1 MEFGICLYLV
11 SCILYLVSCIF
22 HSLTTV
28 QKALITGGAGFVG
41 SHLATTLLE
50 KEWSVE
56 IVDDLSTG
64 SLDNVA
70 HLEDHPKFNSIV
82 DTVMNHSLMEELVD
96 QADVVF
102 HLAAAVGVR
111 LIVEQPVRTIETN
124 IKATEVILELAAKD
138 RKQILLAS
146 TSEVYGKL
154 DRPPFNEENDLVL
167 GATSRVRWCYA
178 ASKIIDEFL
187 AQAYHRE
194 KGLPIVVVRLFN
206 SIGPRQTGQY
216 GMVVPRFVRQALL
229 GEPITV
235 YGDGTQQRSFTWVG
249 DVASAMVDLVSHP
262 GAHGRIFNIGHD
274 KEISI
279 HGLALLIKK
288 MTNSESEIK
297 LVPYEEA
304 YEAGFED
311 MQRRLPDLTRIR
323 QLIGYQPTLNLPEIL
338 ELTIQHERGKVVS
351 DDVLL

>member
-1 MEFGICLYLV
+1 M
-11 SCILYLVSCIF
+11 YLVSCIF

-154 DRPPFNEENDLVL
+154 DRPAF
-167 GATSRVRWCYA
+167 
-178 ASKIIDEFL
+178 
-187 AQAYHRE
+187 Q
-194 KGLPIVVVRLFN
+194 
-206 SIGPRQTGQY
+206 
-216 GMVVPRFVRQALL
+216 
-229 GEPITV
+229 
-235 YGDGTQQRSFTWVG
+235 
-249 DVASAMVDLVSHP
+249 
-262 GAHGRIFNIGHD
+262 
-274 KEISI
+274 
-279 HGLALLIKK
+279 
-288 MTNSESEIK
+288 
-297 LVPYEEA
+297 
-304 YEAGFED
+304 
-311 MQRRLPDLTRIR
+311 
-323 QLIGYQPTLNLPEIL
+323 
-338 ELTIQHERGKVVS
+338 
-351 DDVLL
+351 

>member
-1 MEFGICLYLV
+1 MRLV
-11 SCILYLVSCIF
+11 CILYLVSCI
-22 HSLTTV
+22 LRTM
-28 QKALITGGAGFVG
+28 KRALITGGAGFVG

-56 IVDDLSTG
+56 IIDDLSTG

-70 HLEDHPKFNSIV
+70 HLKEYPQFTSII
-82 DTVMNHSLMEELVD
+82 DSVMNHSLMEELVD
-96 QADVVF
+96 QTDVVF

-111 LIVEQPVRTIETN
+111 LIVEQPVQTIETN
-124 IKATEVILELAAKD
+124 IKATEVILELTARD
-138 RKQILLAS
+138 RKPILLAS

-187 AQAYHRE
+187 AQAYYRE

-216 GMVVPRFVRQALL
+216 GMVVPRFVQQALQ

-249 DVASAMVDLVSHP
+249 DVVGAMIALVSHP
-262 GAHGRIFNIGHD
+262 GAHGKIFNVGHG
-274 KEISI
+274 KEISMY
-279 HGLALLIKK
+279 GLAELIKK

-297 LVPYEEA
+297 LVPYDEA

-311 MQRRLPDLTRIR
+311 MQRRLPDLSKIR
-323 QLIGYQPTLNLPEIL
+323 QLIGYEPTLDLPEIL
-338 ELTIQHERGKVVS
+338 DRTIQHERGKAAS
-351 DDVLL
+351 NDVPL

>member
-1 MEFGICLYLV
+1 M
-11 SCILYLVSCIF
+11 YLVSCIF

>member
-1 MEFGICLYLV
+1 M
-11 SCILYLVSCIF
+11 
-22 HSLTTV
+22 
-28 QKALITGGAGFVG
+28 KRALITGGAGFVG

-50 KEWSVE
+50 KEWSVK
-56 IVDDLSTG
+56 IIDDLSTG

-70 HLEDHPKFNSIV
+70 HLKEYPQFTSII
-82 DTVMNHSLMEELVD
+82 DSVMNHSLMEELVD
-96 QADVVF
+96 QTDMVF

-111 LIVEQPVRTIETN
+111 LIVEQPVQTIETN
-124 IKATEVILELAAKD
+124 IKATEVILELTARD
-138 RKQILLAS
+138 RKPILLAS

-187 AQAYHRE
+187 AQAYYRE

-216 GMVVPRFVRQALL
+216 GMVVPRFVQQALQ

-249 DVASAMVDLVSHP
+249 DVVGAMIALVSHP
-262 GAHGRIFNIGHD
+262 GAHGKIFNVGHG
-274 KEISI
+274 KEISMY
-279 HGLALLIKK
+279 GLAELIKK

-297 LVPYEEA
+297 LVPYDEA

-311 MQRRLPDLTRIR
+311 MQRRLPDLSKIR
-323 QLIGYQPTLNLPEIL
+323 QLIGYEPTLDLPEIL
-338 ELTIQHERGKVVS
+338 DRTIQHERGKAAS
-351 DDVLL
+351 NDVPL

>member
-1 MEFGICLYLV
+1 M
-11 SCILYLVSCIF
+11 
-22 HSLTTV
+22 

-249 DVASAMVDLVSHP
+249 DVASAMVDLVSHA